1 MCNFV
6 FQNFF
11 MIRNVFI
18 LLFTALFFIS
28 CKEDDADTA
37 VARLKESK
45 KKEVVFA
52 AISNNWNFAV
62 PALQPQSQALVQDWA
77 VWRLFLTE
85 LKEKPK
91 NSIGAFQKKAKTLSQ
106 LADSVNKTIPE
117 RLQRPAIKSR
127 LVVLLTHIRSLDLYV
142 NLQNIPTE
150 KAIVAIS
157 EINSALGSFQMQLD
171 EIVRK
176 TQIPVESG
184 ESDLIRI
191 LDTARAIPDNKKN
204 EILFPD

>member
-1 MCNFV
+1 
-6 FQNFF
+6 

-37 VARLKESK
+37 IARLKESK

-52 AISNNWNFAV
+52 AINNNWNFTV
-62 PALQPQSQALVQDWA
+62 PELQPQSQALVQDWA

-176 TQIPVESG
+176 TQIPVENG